1 MEFIKF
7 SLVFLL
13 ISASALAQTI
23 GIQGHTPERFTSKA
37 CVDAVYKM
45 KMTQKGPLFGLLN
58 QEFTIDKTGCIINIS
73 HHKYLTKEWVIDV
86 CREPIHIKIKSATGT
101 DVAKKTE
108 SCANQEKPSETSDFC
123 SQYSEIV
130 NVIQDEG
137 LIFAQGDRDDL
148 GSDHG
153 KTYCAYLLIKR
164 YMEDG
169 VVFSRY
175 TDAPDIFSEKQEP
188 AAASPEDK
196 KSN

>member
-1 MEFIKF
+1 MGFTKF
-7 SLVFLL
+7 SFFALFLSSSL
-13 ISASALAQTI
+13 MAQTI
-23 GIQGHTPERFTSKA
+23 GIQGHSPERFTSKA

-45 KMTQKGPLFGLLN
+45 SMSQKGPLFGLLK

-86 CREPIHIKIKSATGT
+86 CREPIHIKVKATTGT
-101 DVAKKTE
+101 DVAKKTDACVKEDKPGE
-108 SCANQEKPSETSDFC
+108 STDFC
-123 SQYSEIV
+123 THYEEIV
-130 NVIQDEG
+130 NLIQDEG

-164 YMEDG
+164 YMDGG

-175 TDAPDIFSEKQEP
+175 TDAPDIFTEP
-188 AAASPEDK
+188 KKASPAPAQDPQ
-196 KSN
+196 

>member
-1 MEFIKF
+1 MGFIKF
-7 SLVFLL
+7 SFVSLFL
-13 ISASALAQTI
+13 SASLMAQTI
-23 GIQGHTPERFTSKA
+23 GIQGHSPERFTSKA

-45 KMTQKGPLFGLLN
+45 TMSQKGPLFGLLK

-73 HHKYLTKEWVIDV
+73 HHKYLTKEWIIDV
-86 CREPIHIKIKSATGT
+86 CREPIHIKIKSTTGT
-101 DVAKKTE
+101 DVAKKTDACVSE
-108 SCANQEKPSETSDFC
+108 EKPSETTDFC
-123 SQYSEIV
+123 SHYGEIV

-164 YMEDG
+164 YMDGG

-175 TDAPDIFSEKQEP
+175 TDAPDIFTEIEK
-188 AAASPEDK
+188 ASPAPAQDPQ
-196 KSN
+196 

>member
-7 SLVFLL
+7 SLVFLF
-13 ISASALAQTI
+13 ISVTAFAQTI
-23 GIQGHTPERFTSKA
+23 GIQGHSPERFTSKA
-37 CVDAVYKM
+37 CVDAAYKM
-45 KMTQKGPLFGLLN
+45 TMSQKGPLFGLMS

-73 HHKYLTKEWVIDV
+73 HRKYLTKEWIIDV

-101 DVAKKTE
+101 DVAKKVDACGET
-108 SCANQEKPSETSDFC
+108 EKPKDTSDFC

-164 YMEDG
+164 YMEG
-169 VVFSRY
+169 GEVFSRY
-175 TDAPDIFSEKQEP
+175 TDAPNIFKENSEAP
-188 AAASPEDK
+188 K
-196 KSN
+196 KD

>member
-7 SLVFLL
+7 SLVFLFL
-13 ISASALAQTI
+13 SVAASAQTI
-23 GIQGHTPERFTSKA
+23 GIQGHSPERFTSKA
-37 CVDAVYKM
+37 CVDAAYKM
-45 KMTQKGPLFGLLN
+45 TMSQKGPFFGLMK
-58 QEFTIDKTGCIINIS
+58 QEFTIDKTGCIVNIS

-86 CREPIHIKIKSATGT
+86 CREPIHLKIKSATGT
-101 DVAKKTE
+101 DVAKKIE
-108 SCANQEKPSETSDFC
+108 SCGNNEKPKDTSDFC

-175 TDAPDIFSEKQEP
+175 TEAPDIFSEVEKP
-188 AAASPEDK
+188 ASKDQKE
-196 KSN
+196 